1 MFMTKLAI
9 LYGVLLIAAA
19 DAFPGRKSEA
29 NMLSSRKQD
38 SPILP
43 VRSDTQPCA
52 PGYADQRH
60 PTHPPLLRER
70 SGDLLRARA
79 YPFPIPSCRPIHHRY
94 SHRFAI
100 DEQPAQCGG
109 EKSSRVDTAA
119 RYRNH
124 DSWRASDDEAAGR
137 GDCIAIQ
144 SRILASQGS
153 FHDRVD
159 HREADE
165 TSLDLVRIVE

>member
-52 PGYADQRH
+52 PGYAYQRY

-94 SHRFAI
+94 SNRFAI

-109 EKSSRVDTAA
+109 DKPGRINA
-119 RYRNH
+119 RYCNH
-124 DSWRASDDEAAGR
+124 DRWHAGDDDAAGN
-137 GDCIAIQ
+137 GGGIAIE
-144 SRILASQGS
+144 SRIFASQRS
-153 FHDRVD
+153 FHDGVG
-159 HREADE
+159 HKEEGDE
-165 TSLDLVRIVE
+165 TSLELVRIVK